1 MMSFQK
7 LLLTSVTGIAA
18 SVMLS
23 ACGDGK
29 STAGAKQALPEV
41 TAMSLQSQPLKIST
55 TLPGRT
61 KANVTAEIR
70 PQVGGILL
78 ERAFLEGAEVK
89 KGQLLYQIDPAPYR
103 ATMMR
108 AQASYESARSL
119 LKRYETLVK
128 SRAISQQEYDD
139 ARSQFLQAEAALES
153 ARIDLGY
160 TRIIAPISGRI
171 GRSTVTKGA
180 LVTANQSGAMATI
193 QQLDPIY
200 VDIVQPSIALL
211 QMKQDLADGVLKTD
225 SEDQAD
231 VTLSLENGRKY
242 QYTGKLQFSEVSVNE
257 DTGSVVLRAIFPNPK
272 GTLLPGMFVR
282 AELAEGTRQ
291 EAILVPQRSVSR
303 DDKGTATVLKLTEN
317 NIVQRSQVTT
327 ERSID
332 GQWLINSGVSAG
344 DRIIVDGL
352 QHVQPGAQVKV
363 VPENRDNTRI
373 AKNQSTD

>member
-1 MMSFQK
+1 
-7 LLLTSVTGIAA
+7 
-18 SVMLS
+18 
-23 ACGDGK
+23 
-29 STAGAKQALPEV
+29 
-41 TAMSLQSQPLKIST
+41 MSLQSQPLRIST

-78 ERAFLEGAEVK
+78 DRAFLEGAEVK

-139 ARSQFLQAEAALES
+139 ARSQFLQSEAALES

-211 QMKQDLADGVLKTD
+211 QLKQDLADGVLKTD
-225 SEDQAD
+225 NEDQAD
-231 VTLSLENGRKY
+231 VTLSLENGRRY
-242 QYTGKLQFSEVSVNE
+242 EYTGKLQFSEVSVNE

-303 DDKGTATVLKLTEN
+303 DNQGTATVLKLNEK
-317 NIVQRSQVTT
+317 NIVERSQITT

-332 GQWLINSGVSAG
+332 GQWLINSGLSAG
-344 DRIIVDGL
+344 DRIVVDGL

-363 VPENRDNTRI
+363 VPADSTKI
-373 AKNQSTD
+373 AQNQSTD

>member
-1 MMSFQK
+1 
-7 LLLTSVTGIAA
+7 
-18 SVMLS
+18 
-23 ACGDGK
+23 
-29 STAGAKQALPEV
+29 
-41 TAMSLQSQPLKIST
+41 
-55 TLPGRT
+55 
-61 KANVTAEIR
+61 
-70 PQVGGILL
+70 
-78 ERAFLEGAEVK
+78 
-89 KGQLLYQIDPAPYR
+89 
-103 ATMMR
+103 
-108 AQASYESARSL
+108 
-119 LKRYETLVK
+119 
-128 SRAISQQEYDD
+128 
-139 ARSQFLQAEAALES
+139 
-153 ARIDLGY
+153 
-160 TRIIAPISGRI
+160 
-171 GRSTVTKGA
+171 
-180 LVTANQSGAMATI
+180 MATI